1 MTVHNSLYESNQQID
16 VSKTNYSTNFEV
28 SATYGQKQ
36 ISIPVMQRK
45 KRSTIKR
52 SIIAK

>member
-1 MTVHNSLYESNQQID
+1 MTVHNSQYESNQQMD
-16 VSKTNYSTNFEV
+16 VSKSNFSTNFEV

-36 ISIPVMQRK
+36 ISIPVMHKK
-45 KRSTIKR
+45 KRSIIKR